1 MKSLFWFVLG
11 IAGGFVAAHLL
22 NKDPRGHE
30 LLADVDARISEFTD
44 RLADAYHEQER
55 RFDAHVDS
63 VKNAASSAAE
73 AVKSAG
79 SAD

>member
-1 MKSLFWFVLG
+1 MKSLFWFVFG

-30 LLADVDARISEFTD
+30 LLAEVDARIGEFTD
-44 RLADAYHEQER
+44 RLTEAYHEQER
-55 RFDAHVDS
+55 RFGPAARDAAD
-63 VKNAASSAAE
+63 AASGTAPSGTSA
-73 AVKSAG
+73 